1 MNANRSIAVAGLV
14 LWAVS
19 LGIWGGEVFGSGWIV
34 VLLVF
39 ACAVMM
45 PLSLGLVPGD
55 SVRLGLRLAILV
67 GSAAIIASFLCDVG
81 VLAALLVVSWLGI
94 CTWLAG
100 SVFLRWLRFGVPSTT
115 VLALDSA
122 RVFPLVGAAW
132 LLANRAG
139 WMPFGFDALI
149 VLLTAAHFHHAGFT
163 LPLLAGRVAMA
174 LPGRWA
180 VGTCMGVLAG
190 VPSVAFGITATHFK
204 VIPWLEPLA
213 VTLVASGSVSVAVLQ
228 LKLAAMRGYSCRVQM
243 FWVLSSVCH
252 LAAMLLAL
260 GFGLRSWFP
269 AFALPMPQ
277 MWAIHGSLN
286 AFGFGLAGIL
296 GWISAAQPDSKSHE
310 YE

>member
-1 MNANRSIAVAGLV
+1 M
-14 LWAVS
+14 
-19 LGIWGGEVFGSGWIV
+19 
-34 VLLVF
+34 LLVF

-55 SVRLGLRLAILV
+55 SGGLGLRLAMLV
-67 GSAAIIASFLCDVG
+67 GVGAIIASFLCDVG
-81 VLAALLVVSWLGI
+81 VLAALLVVPWLGI
-94 CTWLAG
+94 CAWLAG

-190 VPSVAFGITATHFK
+190 VPSVAFGITATHFR
-204 VIPWLEPLA
+204 VLPWLEPLA

-228 LKLAAMRGYSCRVQM
+228 LKLAAMRGYSCRVHM

-260 GFGLRSWFP
+260 GFGLSSWFP

-286 AFGFGLAGIL
+286 AFGFGMAGIL
-296 GWISAAQPDSKSHE
+296 GWISSAQPDSKSHE